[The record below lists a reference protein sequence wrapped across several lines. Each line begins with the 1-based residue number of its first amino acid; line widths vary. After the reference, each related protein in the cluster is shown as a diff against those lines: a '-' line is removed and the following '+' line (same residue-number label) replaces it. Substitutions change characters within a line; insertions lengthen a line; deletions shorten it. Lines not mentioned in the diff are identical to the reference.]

1 MSGDTVKIGIV
12 TAEESGDLLAAEFI
26 KALSLSSKKVQI
38 CGLVGEKLGHMINE
52 SPTEVDRS
60 VFNVMGLIDPFLNL
74 QKILGERKKLLD
86 YFLKQNIDIFIG
98 VDSPDLNLYFHK
110 NLKNKRKLNRYFAN
124 SGQRKPIVT
133 DKIAIK

>member
-74 QKILGERKKLLD
+74 SLIH
-86 YFLKQNIDIFIG
+86 I
-98 VDSPDLNLYFHK
+98 
-110 NLKNKRKLNRYFAN
+110 
-124 SGQRKPIVT
+124 
-133 DKIAIK
+133 

>member
-60 VFNVMGLIDPFLNL
+60 VFLSLIH
-74 QKILGERKKLLD
+74 I
-86 YFLKQNIDIFIG
+86 
-98 VDSPDLNLYFHK
+98 
-110 NLKNKRKLNRYFAN
+110 
-124 SGQRKPIVT
+124 
-133 DKIAIK
+133 

>member
-1 MSGDTVKIGIV
+1 MSEDTVNIGIV

-86 YFLKQNIDIFIG
+86 YLKKNKIESYKNILTK
-98 VDSPDLNLYFHK
+98 LNL
-110 NLKNKRKLNRYFAN
+110 RK
-124 SGQRKPIVT
+124 
-133 DKIAIK
+133 

>member
-1 MSGDTVKIGIV
+1 MSEDTVNIGIV

-60 VFNVMGLIDPFLNL
+60 VFNAVSYTHLTL
-74 QKILGERKKLLD
+74 QT
-86 YFLKQNIDIFIG
+86 
-98 VDSPDLNLYFHK
+98 SDL
-110 NLKNKRKLNRYFAN
+110 
-124 SGQRKPIVT
+124 V
-133 DKIAIK
+133 

>member
-1 MSGDTVKIGIV
+1 MSEDTVKIGIV

-60 VFNVMGLIDPFLNL
+60 VFNVMGLIC
-74 QKILGERKKLLD
+74 LLYTSD
-86 YFLKQNIDIFIG
+86 AADE
-98 VDSPDLNLYFHK
+98 
-110 NLKNKRKLNRYFAN
+110 
-124 SGQRKPIVT
+124 
-133 DKIAIK
+133 